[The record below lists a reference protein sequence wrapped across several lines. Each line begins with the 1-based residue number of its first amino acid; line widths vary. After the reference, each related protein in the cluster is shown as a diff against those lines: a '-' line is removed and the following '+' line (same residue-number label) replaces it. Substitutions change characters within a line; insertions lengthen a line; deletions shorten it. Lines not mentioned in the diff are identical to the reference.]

1 MLNAYTLYVIIFLL
15 IGQVKKLN
23 LRYVEE
29 LPCAEKWLKLRKTTG
44 LNAYN
49 RPIDIAQKGLD
60 NSLYGI
66 SVYSNDELIGMA
78 RVIGDGYTCFYVQD
92 VIVNPNY
99 QGKGI
104 GKKIMKK
111 IMTYLDNVEENAIVA
126 LMSAKGKESFYEQFG
141 FIKRPNDTYGCGMI
155 RKKK

>member
-1 MLNAYTLYVIIFLL
+1 M
-15 IGQVKKLN
+15 N
-23 LRYVEE
+23 LRYVEG
-29 LPCAEKWLKLRKTTG
+29 LPGAEKWLELRKTAG

-49 RPIDIAQKGLD
+49 RPIEVAQKGLD

-66 SVYSNDELIGMA
+66 SVYNDDNELVGMA

-92 VIVNPNY
+92 VIVRPNY

-104 GKKIMKK
+104 GKIIMRKI
-111 IMTYLDNVEENAIVA
+111 IAYLDNVEENAIVA

-141 FIKRPNDTYGCGMI
+141 FIRRPNDTYGSGMI
-155 RKKK
+155 RKKL